1 MDVEAEALAEVLAL
15 TGGLEY
21 VLAGGVLAVGAGA
34 LAAALA
40 VAVAVGSAMGVVLAA
55 AVTEAPGTVTIDVL
69 PTQSKVVAVTF
80 VSAVSDGHGG
90 VVRTRLGP
98 CGGDSLGNPA
108 RGSVAQRSF

>member
-1 MDVEAEALAEVLAL
+1 LDVEAEALAEVLAL

-34 LAAALA
+34 LAAA
-40 VAVAVGSAMGVVLAA
+40 
-55 AVTEAPGTVTIDVL
+55 VTGAPGTVTIDVL

-80 VSAVSDGHGG
+80 VSAVPDGHGG
-90 VVRTRLGP
+90 VVRTQLGP
-98 CGGDSLGNPA
+98 RGGDSRGNPA